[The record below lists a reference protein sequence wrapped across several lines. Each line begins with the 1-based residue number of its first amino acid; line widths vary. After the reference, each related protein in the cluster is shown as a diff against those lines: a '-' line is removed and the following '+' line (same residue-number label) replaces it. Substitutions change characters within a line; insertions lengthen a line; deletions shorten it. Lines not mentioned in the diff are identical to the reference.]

1 MVFTHGSPVIVQLL
15 CLLFCIRILFH
26 EASKP
31 VVVFIHHLGDPVMR
45 KASELNWCARFA
57 AAPKDE
63 DINAVFCTFSV
74 LPRNPKSTYQ
84 PRCFA

>member
-31 VVVFIHHLGDPVMR
+31 VVVFILEIL
-45 KASELNWCARFA
+45 SCARQA
-57 AAPKDE
+57 
-63 DINAVFCTFSV
+63 N
-74 LPRNPKSTYQ
+74 
-84 PRCFA
+84 